1 MKSSA
6 LVVLTMLVAC
16 SSSSDPT
23 PTPSPTSDASTD
35 AATTPVV
42 DAGVEAS
49 TSSTEACAGKTYTGS
64 CHGDQATPTPTS
76 ACNDY
81 YGWDVNSAKLTCQ
94 PSSGVFDTTPCDK
107 AKNVGSCEKLIAQD
121 KVCVVY
127 WYFDPYTSDTVQQGC
142 PAPAKYHA
150 P

>member
-1 MKSSA
+1 MQ
-6 LVVLTMLVAC
+6 LQQRPLTKPVDDDRRLRGRGPLPRRRGFT
-16 SSSSDPT
+16 DRR
-23 PTPSPTSDASTD
+23 PS
-35 AATTPVV
+35 TT
-42 DAGVEAS
+42 GC
-49 TSSTEACAGKTYTGS
+49 TGKTYTGS
-64 CHGDQATPTPTS
+64 CHGDQAAPNPTS

-94 PSSGVFDTTPCDK
+94 PSSGVFNTTPCDT

-121 KVCVVY
+121 KVCVMY

-142 PAPAKYHA
+142 PAPSKYHA